1 MYRIV
6 VGSVLVISLIAG
18 GGALAVEV
26 ATSPAS
32 QGTQA
37 APTDKSADT
46 TRTARHSGK
55 SHARKKVAHVR
66 GQNAKLRAAD
76 PFGSVSGANLPVASP
91 PRQSA
96 PSETPWTGFHVGVEG
111 GRSGR

>member
-26 ATSPAS
+26 AASPAS

-37 APTDKSADT
+37 APTDKSAGT
-46 TRTARHSGK
+46 TRTVRHSGK

-66 GQNAKLRAAD
+66 GQNAELHAAD
-76 PFGSVSGANLPVASP
+76 PFGSASGPDLPVASP